1 MSKDV
6 FAMDNVEAD
15 AEWILSDRR
24 RRLVERVSFSAYEIR
39 EIVEETEEVGWK
51 IV

>member
-1 MSKDV
+1 MLRNK
-6 FAMDNVEAD
+6 
-15 AEWILSDRR
+15 R